1 MATTD
6 LSVQPLPLNTLVGV
20 MKELAELNRLLAKAE
35 QTNERKDAIRL
46 INDATK
52 LREEIFGSR
61 GNSCRL

>member
-1 MATTD
+1 
-6 LSVQPLPLNTLVGV
+6 